1 MKIEIGT
8 ELNVN
13 GKWCIVDN
21 VYENVAF
28 AIDQDGGEIEITLD
42 STSKLLTIPVKDN
55 NLSPL

>member
-13 GKWCIVDN
+13 GKWYIVDD

-28 AIDQDGGEIEITLD
+28 AIDQDGGEIEIVLD
-42 STSKLLTIPVKDN
+42 TTTKI
-55 NLSPL
+55 